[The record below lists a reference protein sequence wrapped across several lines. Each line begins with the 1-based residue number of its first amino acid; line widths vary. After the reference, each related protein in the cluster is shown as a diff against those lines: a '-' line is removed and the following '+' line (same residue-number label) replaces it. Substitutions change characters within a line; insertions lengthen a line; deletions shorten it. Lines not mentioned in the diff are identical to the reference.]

1 MRNVKHMEFDARH
14 LNCSWDSHN

>member
-14 LNCSWDSHN
+14 LNCSWDSYN